1 MIGKLKYSI
10 KKEVNINAVFQ
21 QFFFT
26 TSTQDGVSK
35 DLEFEMDLVTLLKLN
50 NFESMQA
57 GYSQSF
63 ISKEREIIKINYDEN
78 NKNFAWEMLTMSAN
92 LFTLKKMHKQ

>member
-10 KKEVNINAVFQ
+10 RKEVNINAVFQ

-35 DLEFEMDLVTLLKLN
+35 DLEFKMDLVTLLKLN
-50 NFESMQA
+50 NFVSMQT

-63 ISKEREIIKINYDEN
+63 TSKEREIIKSNYDEN
-78 NKNFAWEMLTMSAN
+78 TNNWDKSMLIIDPVDLS
-92 LFTLKKMHKQ
+92 